1 MNESQTDSHLIVQGT
16 VGLCT
21 GYNRR
26 SEKIRLPKNPAR
38 IISGILLFLIPSL
51 THGQFVRM
59 GNEIPPEVEAI
70 YERGLNFLAKSQEPN
85 TGAWRG
91 RSENGVTGLC
101 LMAFLASGEDPNF
114 GRYRRNVRLAIRSLI
129 IGQDKS
135 NGYFPNS
142 MYHHGFA
149 MLALAEAYGAFDETT
164 LWDGSEDKGERRSIA
179 ESLEQAIDLAA
190 KAQMSN
196 RWGGWRYSPTSTDA
210 DTSVTGSV
218 LMGLLACRNAG
229 FNVPNDTIERAL
241 TYMKRN
247 TAIPGGY
254 VAYSGGL
261 GGGTDSMNR
270 SAVATLVYSVGQK
283 KEWEEYK
290 AVTGHITAGLSHK
303 ETGHRHYF
311 IYYMAQAL
319 FQADYESWLTWN
331 RETARKLA
339 TEQAPDGSFTGSYGE
354 AYGTAMSLLALALN
368 YRFLPIY
375 ERF

>member
-1 MNESQTDSHLIVQGT
+1 MVALI
-16 VGLCT
+16 LAFC
-21 GYNRR
+21 
-26 SEKIRLPKNPAR
+26 LPCEAQ
-38 IISGILLFLIPSL
+38 LL
-51 THGQFVRM
+51 RM
-59 GNEIPPEVEAI
+59 GTEIPPEVDAI
-70 YERGLNFLAKSQEPN
+70 YDRGLSFLARSQDAK
-85 TGAWRG
+85 TGSWRG
-91 RSENGVTGLC
+91 RRENGVTGLC

-114 GRYRRNVRLAIRSLI
+114 GRYRRNVRLALRALI

-149 MLALAEAYGAFDETT
+149 LLALAEAYGAVDEAT
-164 LWDGSEDKGERRSIA
+164 LWDGTEDKEDRRTIA
-179 ESLEQAIDLAA
+179 EAIEQAIDLAA
-190 KAQMSN
+190 KSQNSN

-229 FNVPNDTIERAL
+229 FDVPNDVIEKAL
-241 TYMKRN
+241 IYIKRN
-247 TAIPGGY
+247 TSTSSGY

-261 GGGTDSMNR
+261 GGGAESVNR

-283 KEWEEYK
+283 REWEEFG
-290 AVTGHITAGLSHK
+290 AVSNHITERLKHRES
-303 ETGHRHYF
+303 GHRHYY

-319 FQADYESWLTWN
+319 FQADYDSWVQWN
-331 RETARKLA
+331 RDTARKLA
-339 TEQAPDGSFTGSYGE
+339 AEQAQNGSFTGSYGE